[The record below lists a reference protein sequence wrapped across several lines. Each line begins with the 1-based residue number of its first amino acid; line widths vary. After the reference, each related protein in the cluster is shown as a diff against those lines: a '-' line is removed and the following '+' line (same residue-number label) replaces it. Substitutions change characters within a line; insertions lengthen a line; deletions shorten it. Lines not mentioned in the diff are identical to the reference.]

1 VHLLSIDV
9 FSTIIVLVKSTVRD
23 SRVKNR
29 MLGFR
34 LIIGC
39 PENDLKSGI
48 YSLLWAWA
56 LVAWFPSNMGICV
69 FLGGF

>member
-1 VHLLSIDV
+1 MLE
-9 FSTIIVLVKSTVRD
+9 IVLAKSTVRD

-34 LIIGC
+34 LMIRC
-39 PENDLKSGI
+39 LENALKSSI

-56 LVAWFPSNMGICV
+56 LVAWFPSNRGICV
-69 FLGGF
+69 FEAVSRGF